1 MFHLYQ
7 DIQIT
12 NQQRNKNPQVLYV
25 TSVRNKQLIK
35 KKKIKISRKTKSHLS
50 TTKM

>member
-35 KKKIKISRKTKSHLS
+35 KKYQDFKKNKITFKYY
-50 TTKM
+50 